1 MALIY
6 RGRKF
11 DANTAVANTA
21 ESATH
26 GTYRGASVSFR
37 NAAKSVTNE
46 AATKQYRGV
55 TY

>member
-11 DANTAVANTA
+11 DANTTVVNTA
-21 ESATH
+21 ESATQ
-26 GTYRGASVSFR
+26 GTYRGVSIAFR
-37 NAAKSVTNE
+37 NAAQSNANE
-46 AATKQYRGV
+46 SATKQYRGV

>member
-11 DANTAVANTA
+11 DARTAVANTA
-21 ESATH
+21 EIATS
-26 GTYRGASVSFR
+26 GTYRGVSVAFR
-37 NAAKSVTNE
+37 TPTQKIGHGTS
-46 AATKQYRGV
+46 TKQYRGV